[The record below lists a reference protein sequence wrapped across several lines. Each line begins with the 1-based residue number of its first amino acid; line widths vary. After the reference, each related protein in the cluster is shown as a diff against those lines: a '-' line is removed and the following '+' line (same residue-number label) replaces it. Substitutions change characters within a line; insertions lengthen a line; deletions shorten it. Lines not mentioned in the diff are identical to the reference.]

1 MYHMCSFKTQWKLT
15 EWAGPAEP
23 DCWWCLPWYLC
34 LLEEWILSEIR
45 SGVPWANMA
54 TKFKLNIRYVL
65 RQIMPA
71 FCKPQICDC
80 FISRLFV
87 FVRKAFRTIF
97 VSNYILFNPIYALI
111 LVIGGGCVILM
122 STKKWWN
129 VLCLT
134 LAQQFFFAH
143 NFRRMVLHNTKIIRE
158 KSCYPLAHHFLK
170 YPIHSSSNALPT

>member
-1 MYHMCSFKTQWKLT
+1 MYLCVLPTTCIAILMFPTYSASFKTATILYIYYYNWISSIVRLITNVYTMCSFKAQWKLT
-15 EWAGPAEP
+15 EWAGPAEL

-80 FISRLFV
+80 FISRIFV
-87 FVRKAFRTIF
+87 LVRKGCRTIF
-97 VSNYILFNPIYALI
+97 VSN
-111 LVIGGGCVILM
+111 
-122 STKKWWN
+122 
-129 VLCLT
+129 
-134 LAQQFFFAH
+134 
-143 NFRRMVLHNTKIIRE
+143 
-158 KSCYPLAHHFLK
+158 
-170 YPIHSSSNALPT
+170 

>member
-1 MYHMCSFKTQWKLT
+1 MKFKVSRSVSIITEEYIFVVYVYTLRAINNVSLCSSYNMHCNIDVSNVFRKFQNSDDLVHILSQLNIIYCTYYIWNIINVYNMCSFNTLWKLT

-80 FISRLFV
+80 FISRIFV
-87 FVRKAFRTIF
+87 LVRKGCRTIF
-97 VSNYILFNPIYALI
+97 VSN
-111 LVIGGGCVILM
+111 
-122 STKKWWN
+122 
-129 VLCLT
+129 
-134 LAQQFFFAH
+134 
-143 NFRRMVLHNTKIIRE
+143 
-158 KSCYPLAHHFLK
+158 
-170 YPIHSSSNALPT
+170 